1 MNKLTYGIAVFII
14 SGAIL
19 LSSCSMN
26 LGPETLP
33 SIKPTTTTTETETSA
48 TTQTIK
54 PEATDPFSTAVVT
67 ESVVEKNGFL
77 MVKDSKL
84 LNIRGQEVML
94 KGMSSFGIQ
103 DCGDFFTFDAI
114 KTLAQDWGC
123 DVVRIVINGDANT
136 GYMKEPDK
144 YFDPICKICD
154 LCIKQGIYVIVDWNV
169 GYEKDS
175 SENKKAALDFFNRI
189 SVIYA
194 EDPNVIYEINNDPIA
209 VDEEHPIKD
218 EWAKAIAPF
227 ASEVI
232 TAIRKNSPKSLVVVG
247 TPDFGLD
254 VETASK
260 AKLKFDNV
268 VYGCRF
274 FSGSASD
281 EQREKIK
288 EAMGKGIC
296 VFVTEWGLCSPDCK
310 GGVYYLESD
319 KWIAFFDENKI
330 SWCNYAI
337 GSYINNDANAL
348 ALLNSQ
354 YRDEQKASHWPAGL
368 ISKSGQY
375 AKEKLLAGKV
385 AETEET
391 SASSDPSDSSAS
403 SASSASSETT
413 KST

>member
-1 MNKLTYGIAVFII
+1 MNKLSYGIAVFIM

-33 SIKPTTTTTETETSA
+33 SIKPTTTTTETETSL
-48 TTQTIK
+48 TTATIK

-67 ESVVEKNGFL
+67 EGIVEKNGFL
-77 MVKDSKL
+77 TVKDSGL
-84 LNIRGQEVML
+84 VNVRGQEVVL

-123 DVVRIVINGDANT
+123 DVIRICINGDANT

-169 GYEKDS
+169 GYEKDA
-175 SENKKAALDFFNRI
+175 SENKKAAVDFFTRL

-218 EWAKAIAPF
+218 EWAKNIAPF

-232 TAIRKNSPKSLVVVG
+232 TAIRKNSPKSLVIVG
-247 TPDFGLD
+247 APNFGLD
-254 VETASK
+254 VDVAAK

-268 VYGCRF
+268 IYGCRF
-274 FSGSASD
+274 FSGAASD

-288 EAMGKGIC
+288 EARGKGIC

-310 GGVYYLESD
+310 GGLYYLESD

-337 GSYINNDANAL
+337 GSYITNDANAL
-348 ALLNSQ
+348 SLLNSQ
-354 YRDEQKASHWPAGL
+354 YRDEQKASHWPDGL
-368 ISKSGQY
+368 ISKSGMY
-375 AKEKLLAGKV
+375 IREKLLVGK
-385 AETEET
+385 APEGTTESSE
-391 SASSDPSDSSAS
+391 SSSSD
-403 SASSASSETT
+403 SSASSETT
-413 KST
+413 KTT

>member
-1 MNKLTYGIAVFII
+1 MKKLSCGIALFII

-33 SIKPTTTTTETETSA
+33 SIKPTTTTTETETSL
-48 TTQTIK
+48 TTATIK

-77 MVKDSKL
+77 MVKDSKIV
-84 LNIRGQEVML
+84 NVRDQEVVL

-123 DVVRIVINGDANT
+123 DVIRIVINGDANT

-175 SENKKAALDFFNRI
+175 GENKKAALDFFNRL

-194 EDPNVIYEINNDPIA
+194 EDPNVIYEINNDPVA
-209 VDEEHPIKD
+209 VDEENPIKD

-227 ASEVI
+227 ASDI
-232 TAIRKNSPKSLVVVG
+232 IDAIRKNSPKSLVVVG
-247 TPDFGLD
+247 TPNFGLAVD
-254 VETASK
+254 DAAK

-274 FSGSASD
+274 FSGAASD

-288 EAMGKGIC
+288 EAREKGAC

-310 GGVYYLESD
+310 GGLYYLESD

-337 GSYINNDANAL
+337 GSYITNDANAL
-348 ALLNSQ
+348 SLLNSQ
-354 YRDEQKASHWPAGL
+354 YRDEQKASHWPDGL
-368 ISKSGQY
+368 ISKSGMY
-375 AKEKLLAGKV
+375 IREKLLVGK
-385 AETEET
+385 APEGTTESSE
-391 SASSDPSDSSAS
+391 SSSSD
-403 SASSASSETT
+403 SSASSETT
-413 KST
+413 KTT

>member
-1 MNKLTYGIAVFII
+1 MNKLSYGIAVFII
-14 SGAIL
+14 SGAVL

-33 SIKPTTTTTETETSA
+33 SIKPTTTTTETETSL
-48 TTQTIK
+48 TTATIK

-77 MVKDSKL
+77 MVKDSKIV
-84 LNIRGQEVML
+84 NVRDQEVVL

-123 DVVRIVINGDANT
+123 DVIRIVINGDANT

-175 SENKKAALDFFNRI
+175 SENKKAALDFFTRL

-209 VDEEHPIKD
+209 VDEENPIKD
-218 EWAKAIAPF
+218 EWAKNIAPF

-247 TPDFGLD
+247 ASSYGLD
-254 VETASK
+254 VDVAAK

-268 VYGCRF
+268 IYGCRF
-274 FSGSASD
+274 FSGAASD

-288 EAMGKGIC
+288 EARDKGAC

-310 GGVYYLESD
+310 GGLYYLESD

-348 ALLNSQ
+348 SLLNSQ
-354 YRDEQKASHWPAGL
+354 YRDEQKASHWPDGL
-368 ISKSGQY
+368 ISKSGMY
-375 AKEKLLAGKV
+375 IREKLLVGK
-385 AETEET
+385 APEGTTE
-391 SASSDPSDSSAS
+391 SSDSSS
-403 SASSASSETT
+403 SDSSASSETT
-413 KST
+413 KTT

>member
-1 MNKLTYGIAVFII
+1 M
-14 SGAIL
+14 

-33 SIKPTTTTTETETSA
+33 SIKPTTTTTETETSL
-48 TTQTIK
+48 TTATIK

-77 MVKDSKL
+77 MVKDSKIV
-84 LNIRGQEVML
+84 NVRDQEVVL

-103 DCGDFFTFDAI
+103 DCGEFFTFDSI

-123 DVVRIVINGDANT
+123 DVIRIVINGDANT

-175 SENKKAALDFFNRI
+175 SENKKAALDFFTRL

-209 VDEEHPIKD
+209 VDEENPIKD
-218 EWAKAIAPF
+218 EWAKNIAPF

-247 TPDFGLD
+247 ASSYGLD
-254 VETASK
+254 VDVAAK

-268 VYGCRF
+268 IYGCRF
-274 FSGSASD
+274 FSGAASD

-288 EAMGKGIC
+288 EARDKGAC

-310 GGVYYLESD
+310 GGLYYLESD

-348 ALLNSQ
+348 SLLNSQ
-354 YRDEQKASHWPAGL
+354 YRDEQKASHWPDGL
-368 ISKSGQY
+368 ISKSGMY
-375 AKEKLLAGKV
+375 IREKLLVGK
-385 AETEET
+385 APEGTTE
-391 SASSDPSDSSAS
+391 SSDSSS
-403 SASSASSETT
+403 SDSSASSETT
-413 KST
+413 KTT